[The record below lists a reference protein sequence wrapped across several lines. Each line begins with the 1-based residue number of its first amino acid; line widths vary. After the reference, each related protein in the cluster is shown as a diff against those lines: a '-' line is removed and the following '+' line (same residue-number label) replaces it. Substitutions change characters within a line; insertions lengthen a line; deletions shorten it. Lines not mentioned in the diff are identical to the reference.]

1 MSKVSHF
8 SHLFIYLSRRSIFH
22 VLLFSSIAATFS
34 ILNDRRHIELFKK
47 KISNQ
52 MRLMNKLDW
61 FSFCWWKFFVHVQ
74 RFSFLSPW
82 IFFSFHS
89 FRFVSMQPYV
99 CVCVCLV
106 LQMKIN
112 LIKPYWFVIAGCYTS
127 EDEKLCVKT
136 NNASD
141 EIFWNRT
148 CTSVKSICAP
158 LSAINASYCQN
169 DTSQELVPMQKI
181 IKRVLASEE
190 YY

>member
-1 MSKVSHF
+1 
-8 SHLFIYLSRRSIFH
+8 
-22 VLLFSSIAATFS
+22 
-34 ILNDRRHIELFKK
+34 
-47 KISNQ
+47 

-61 FSFCWWKFFVHVQ
+61 FFFCLWKFFVHVQ
-74 RFSFLSPW
+74 HFFFLSPW
-82 IFFSFHS
+82 LFFSFHSFIS

-99 CVCVCLV
+99 CVCECLV

-112 LIKPYWFVIAGCYTS
+112 LIKLYWIVITGCYTS
-127 EDEKLCVKT
+127 ADVINCTKNNKH
-136 NNASD
+136 NASD
-141 EIFWNRT
+141 QIFWNRT

-169 DTSQELVPMQKI
+169 DTSQELVPMKNI